1 MSTSNTNNI
10 DSQKSSIRREL
21 GALWSRQAS
30 SGSQYLTGKFRLKD
44 IKADFD
50 EVKIIVFPNNKKKS
64 DGSPDY
70 QIFLERNQYE
80 NLTGNSTSKPVSQD
94 RATNSSDKASNQLI
108 GAVSEVDQN
117 DLI

>member
-30 SGSQYLTGKFRLKD
+30 SGSQYLTGKFRIKD
-44 IKADFD
+44 IKSEFD
-50 EVKIIVFPNNKKKS
+50 EVKIIVFPNNKKKNDS
-64 DGSPDY
+64 SPDF

-80 NLTGNSTSKPVSQD
+80 NLTGNSSTRPVAQSKDKQ
-94 RATNSSDKASNQLI
+94 SSDSFTNQTVA
-108 GAVSEVDQN
+108 AVSEVDQN